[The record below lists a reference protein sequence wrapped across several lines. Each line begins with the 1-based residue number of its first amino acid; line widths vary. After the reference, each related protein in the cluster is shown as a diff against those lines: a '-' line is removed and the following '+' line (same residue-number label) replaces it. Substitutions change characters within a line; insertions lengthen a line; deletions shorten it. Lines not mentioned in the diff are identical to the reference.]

1 MYKILIV
8 DDDALVIESLTTVL
22 EDAGYNTISSS
33 DGRQVGKLISSEH
46 PDLILLDIVMPAQ
59 EGIETI
65 MSLRKENITLP
76 IFAMSSYEQDYL
88 EMAKRLGADQSFNK
102 PVDIDKLLA
111 AISETLSSSAGQ

>member
-33 DGRQVGKLISSEH
+33 DGRLVGKLISSEH

-76 IFAMSSYEQDYL
+76 IFAMSSYEKDYL

-102 PVDIDKLLA
+102 PIDIDKLLA